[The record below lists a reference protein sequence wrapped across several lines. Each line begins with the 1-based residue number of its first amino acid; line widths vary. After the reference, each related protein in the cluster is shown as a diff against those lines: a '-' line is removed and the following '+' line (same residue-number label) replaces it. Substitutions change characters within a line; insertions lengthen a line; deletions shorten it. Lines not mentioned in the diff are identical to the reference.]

1 MRFVNLLCD
10 KCVFEC
16 VCVCFIETTVQPK
29 AKANFLNA
37 LITTAVHM
45 QKYKHEYTQACNII
59 MMRDHGLNSLAMP
72 AEVKRV
78 INFRNAC
85 GITLI

>member
-1 MRFVNLLCD
+1 MISVYLSVFA
-10 KCVFEC
+10 CVSLKRENF
-16 VCVCFIETTVQPK
+16 TTVQPK

-37 LITTAVHM
+37 LIPTAVHM
-45 QKYKHEYTQACNII
+45 QKYKHEYTQAAGACNII

-78 INFRNAC
+78 IYFRNAC